1 MPLSRRVQA
10 ALARKVILRAQGG
23 KGDLAKQVRK
33 NTKQLNAQE
42 IGRLRVTMDATPDT
56 TAVVQNV
63 SFVSQNSDVTGRRG
77 RKIHAKHVSVSG
89 SVVKAATSGATK
101 IRIILFR
108 DNLGTTDAPTLS
120 DLFVDENDFFDGKHR
135 LSNEQPMKRF
145 SIIWD
150 KYIILNEHFDGQLMT
165 AQFSFS
171 KKLNHDILYTGTS
184 TTDEGKN
191 SIWLISGSNEA
202 SAVPALTGDIIFR
215 FSDL

>member
-1 MPLSRRVQA
+1 MPAFIGPLTKKQSLA
-10 ALARKVILRAQGG
+10 KLARKVN
-23 KGDLAKQVRK
+23 K

-77 RKIHAKHVSVSG
+77 RKIHAQHVSIQG
-89 SVVKAATSGATK
+89 SVVKAAVSANTK

-108 DNLGTTDAPTLS
+108 DNLGTTTAPTLS

-150 KYIILNEHFDGQLMT
+150 KYIILNEHFDGQLMAT
-165 AQFSFS
+165 SFSFS

-191 SIWLISGSNEA
+191 SLWLISGSNEA
-202 SAVPALTGDIIFR
+202 SNVPAMTGDIIFR